1 MSYYQELKEAAER
14 CRAEAAR
21 LLKEADRLETEAANL
36 PVVKAEEEK

>member
-14 CRAEAAR
+14 CW
-21 LLKEADRLETEAANL
+21 TEAANL